1 MKSIF
6 GALVVFTVSGCVTMT
21 NLAAPDST
29 LNESDREAAV
39 TMANWTTERC
49 TKSYTR
55 GTDTSSSKIITKAP
69 ATITRLWRGGD
80 WYRAESRTEGIVDY
94 VYLNKKT
101 LSFICGSKQWDT
113 FPESRVTG
121 FIDVL
126 NPKTSAATPRY

>member
-1 MKSIF
+1 MRSTLGVLI
-6 GALVVFTVSGCVTMT
+6 LFTLAGCVTMT
-21 NLAAPDST
+21 NLASTDSA
-29 LNESDREAAV
+29 LNASDREAAI

-49 TKSYTR
+49 IKSYTR

-94 VYLNKKT
+94 VYLNKT
-101 LSFICGSKQWDT
+101 TMSFICGSKQWDT
-113 FPESRVTG
+113 FPESRVTA

-126 NPKTSAATPRY
+126 NAKSSAATPRY